1 MSSNSESSFNSGNSV
16 FSRSSGNSAFSGSSG
31 SSGSSAFSGNSRN
44 FENAGIIF
52 LQGNSVLAGL
62 QRKWIKREKNWEEQR
77 FISGFGGRKNPGE
90 TSIRTA
96 IRETLEELYEFIKI
110 EHLGFNPEN
119 YESKK
124 VYSIK
129 RSTKIP
135 RELLNEIEKNIDF
148 SKQFIN
154 NGYHLYQLNYADLIK
169 ILNMVKNYLNKNKP
183 LIASI
188 AYPTELPKDINELV
202 TFPRADLH
210 GNLEIL
216 QIYNLFIDDE
226 QLRNRRLTNIR
237 RGTTFDIN
245 NSFSS
250 NINMIK
256 RSSR

>member
-1 MSSNSESSFNSGNSV
+1 MSFNNSGSSAVPGNSGNS
-16 FSRSSGNSAFSGSSG
+16 GNA
-31 SSGSSAFSGNSRN
+31 RN

-77 FISGFGGRKNPGE
+77 FISGFGGRKNSGE

-96 IRETLEELYEFIKI
+96 IRETLEELYEFINVP
-110 EHLGFNPEN
+110 EFGFNPEN
-119 YESKK
+119 YESKN

-129 RSTKIP
+129 KSTKIP
-135 RELLNEIEKNIDF
+135 EELLQEIEKNIDF
-148 SKQFIN
+148 SKRFIN
-154 NGYHLYQLNYADLIK
+154 NGYHLYQLNYSDLK
-169 ILNMVKNYLNKNKP
+169 NILNIVNNYLKKNKP

-188 AYPTELPKDINELV
+188 AYPTELPIDVNQLIS
-202 TFPRADLH
+202 FPRRDLH

-226 QLRNRRLTNIR
+226 QFRNRRLTNSV
-237 RGTTFDIN
+237 RGAIFDIH